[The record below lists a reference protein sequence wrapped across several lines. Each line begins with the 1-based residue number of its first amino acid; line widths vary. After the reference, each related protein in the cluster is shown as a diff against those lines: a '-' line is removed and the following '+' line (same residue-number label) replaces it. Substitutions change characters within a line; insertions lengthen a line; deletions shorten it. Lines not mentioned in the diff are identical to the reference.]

1 MSSIADNLNALRE
14 QLPAGVTLV
23 AVSKFHPVEAVR
35 EAYDAGQRVFG
46 ESRAQELVVKTGQL
60 PDDVRWHFIGHLQTN
75 KVRSVLRAGVTMI
88 ESVDSEH
95 LLQAIDAEAT
105 TQGRMVDVLLEV
117 HVAREATK
125 SGLLPDELRA
135 MLSGGVASR
144 LRSVRL
150 RGIMAMASNVDNDE
164 TILAEFRQVRA
175 LFDELRAGAMAEC
188 DAFDTV
194 SMGMSDDWH
203 LAVQAGSTMVRI
215 GSAIFGARQ

>member
-35 EAYDAGQRVFG
+35 QAYDAGQRVFG

-135 MLSGGVASR
+135 LLSGGVASR

-150 RGIMAMASNVDNDE
+150 RGIMAMASNVDDDE

-175 LFDELRAGAMAEC
+175 LFDELRAGAMAGH